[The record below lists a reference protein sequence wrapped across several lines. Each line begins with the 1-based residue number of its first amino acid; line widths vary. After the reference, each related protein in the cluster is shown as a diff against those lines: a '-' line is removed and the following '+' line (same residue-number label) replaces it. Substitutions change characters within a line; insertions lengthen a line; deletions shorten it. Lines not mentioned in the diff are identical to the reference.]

1 MPSSLTTNTD
11 LLKAMGARIRSELND
26 LKRTPESCAQELGMP
41 VQQVLSV
48 LDGTAAAA
56 QTLAL
61 VDALG
66 DHYPIDKSDLLLLAD
81 DCTDGARIMRA
92 AESKASA
99 RIFDRAD
106 RSGART
112 PYYEYRDTAMSRLA
126 PFKPEWIK
134 EERVVNDDD
143 PDNPDVVYNNGH
155 LMHQITFFIGPVNFY
170 YKIGDR
176 SYCREMNTGDSNYIM
191 PFYPHSFASRDPE
204 QTALIIAVTFGGDV
218 RRAQKELYA
227 LGQRGE
233 QFHLDFRHRPP
244 RIGLLEQHLA
254 NARMTRESL
263 DFCLS
268 RIGSGLTAG
277 RALDSQVQLN
287 EQEYADLARVLEVH
301 PSDLMAADYASG
313 DDVKVVYR
321 KDREPFGYPSPQDP
335 HYSIRS
341 LAQHKAMPL
350 VKSLD
355 VQVLGTQE
363 SAEAQFCTGLHT
375 YVYNYGT
382 NPVTFTWSA
391 DGKTNQAVLQ
401 PEDSAYLQP
410 FVRHGF
416 TAPSTRQSGQLLMV
430 SLPGYVG
437 LSACKEFS
445 YFESASRVV
454 RETKK
459 WFD

>member
-1 MPSSLTTNTD
+1 MPLSLTTSHE
-11 LLKAMGARIRSELND
+11 LLKAMGARIKSELND
-26 LKRTPESCAQELGMP
+26 LKRTPESCARELGIP
-41 VQQVLSV
+41 FEQVQSV
-48 LDGTAAAA
+48 LDGAASA
-56 QTLAL
+56 QETLAF
-61 VDALG
+61 VDDLG

-81 DCTDGARIMRA
+81 DCTDGARIMRS
-92 AESKASA
+92 AESQASS
-99 RIFDRAD
+99 RVFDRAD

-134 EERVVNDDD
+134 EERVVPDSD

-170 YKIGDR
+170 YKVGER
-176 SYCREMNTGDSNYIM
+176 SYCAEMTTGDSNYIM

-227 LGQRGE
+227 LGERGE
-233 QFHLDFRHRPP
+233 KFHLDFRNSPP
-244 RIGLLEQHLA
+244 RVGLLRQHLA
-254 NARMTRESL
+254 NARVTPEAL
-263 DFCLS
+263 DLLLS
-268 RIGSGLTAG
+268 RKGSRLTSA
-277 RALDSQVQLN
+277 RALDPATSLRM
-287 EQEYADLARVLEVH
+287 EEFADLAEVLELH
-301 PSDLMAADYASG
+301 PGDLMAADYASG

-321 KDREPFGYPSPQDP
+321 RDREPYPFPSAENR
-335 HYSIRS
+335 HYSIRT

-355 VQVLGTQE
+355 VEVLGTRQ
-363 SAEAQFCTGLHT
+363 SPEASFCTGLHT
-375 YVYNYGT
+375 YVYNYGQH
-382 NPVTFTWSA
+382 PVTLTWSA
-391 DGKTNQAVLQ
+391 DGKSHQTSLQ
-401 PEDSAYLQP
+401 PEDSVYLQP
-410 FVRHGF
+410 FVEHSF
-416 TAPSTRQSGQLLMV
+416 AALSAAQSGHLLMV
-430 SLPGYVG
+430 SLPGFMG
-437 LSACKEFS
+437 LSASKEFS